1 MNNSA
6 LHLSKQI
13 IAALNSNS
21 ISYCY
26 WKNNHDLM
34 KSLAGE
40 DDWDLLIN
48 KDHYSSFMRVI
59 HSLGFKEAYNPKIYF
74 PFISH
79 FYGLDVETG
88 KFLHLHVHLKIITG
102 ESHTKNYHLPLEKMI
117 LDNTISHPSGCKL
130 PQPEVELIIFVLRY
144 YIKISCI
151 PGAILIWKRNRAFH
165 EEFSAIYRNVDLNK
179 AHTLLNSYF
188 QYISVR
194 FFSEMI
200 DGYICKR
207 TFRKRVLIG
216 LKLRWKL
223 SSLCRLG
230 VVGSFVARYYQIV
243 YRIVNKLTFKEKK
256 FLVTG
261 GSIIAITG
269 LDATGKSTITSELQR
284 WLNAHFNTRFLHIG
298 RPKARLETLLFRAV
312 LRLKKAKGVN
322 SESSTTELKKQGII
336 FAIRYLVLAYER
348 FQLLKIANRLRA
360 NGYIVICDRY
370 PSLNLGKMDSPRIG
384 KVSNNN
390 TLVKFMGRMEDKL
403 YRTMPVPDAIYNL
416 KIPVDVAIK
425 RNQLRVKDDKETD
438 EQLRYRYDENSD
450 LRYNALSFE
459 VIDTSRE
466 FQVVMKELKE
476 KIWVKL

>member
-1 MNNSA
+1 MNYSA
-6 LHLSKQI
+6 LNLSKQI

-40 DDWDLLIN
+40 DDWDLLVN

-59 HSLGFKEAYNPKIYF
+59 HSFGFKESYNPKIRF

-88 KFLHLHVHLKIITG
+88 KFLHLHVHLKLITG

-117 LDNTISHPSGCKL
+117 LDNTINHPSGCKI
-130 PQPEVELIIFVLRY
+130 PRPEVELIIFVLRY
-144 YIKISCI
+144 YIKISCM
-151 PGAILIWKRNRAFH
+151 PGAILIWRRNRAFH

-179 AHTLLNSYF
+179 INTLLNSYF
-188 QYISVR
+188 QYISVK
-194 FFSEMI
+194 FFSEMLE
-200 DGYICKR
+200 GYTRKR
-207 TFRKRVLIG
+207 AFRKRVLTGI
-216 LKLRWKL
+216 KLRWKL
-223 SSLCRLG
+223 SSLRRLS
-230 VVGSFVARYYQIV
+230 VVGAFAARYYQIM

-284 WLNAHFNTRFLHIG
+284 WLNAHFNTRFLHVG
-298 RPKARLETLLFRAV
+298 RPKARLETLLFRTM
-312 LRLKKAKGVN
+312 LRLKKAKGVK
-322 SESSTTELKKQGII
+322 SEFSTTTELQKQGII
-336 FAIRYLVLAYER
+336 FAIRYLILAYER
-348 FQLLKIANRLRA
+348 FQLLKTANRLRA

-384 KVSNNN
+384 KVNNN
-390 TLVKFMGRMEDKL
+390 TLVRFMGQMEDKL
-403 YRTMPVPDAIYNL
+403 YKTMPVPDAIYNL
-416 KIPVDVAIK
+416 KIPIDIAIK
-425 RNQLRVKDDKETD
+425 RNQSRVKDDKETD
-438 EQLRYRYDENSD
+438 EQLRCRYDENSD
-450 LRYNALSFE
+450 LCYNALSFE

-466 FQVVMKELKE
+466 LQVVLKELKE

>member
-117 LDNTISHPSGCKL
+117 LDNTINHPSGCKI

-151 PGAILIWKRNRAFH
+151 PGAILIWKRNRD
-165 EEFSAIYRNVDLNK
+165 RK
-179 AHTLLNSYF
+179 
-188 QYISVR
+188 SV
-194 FFSEMI
+194 
-200 DGYICKR
+200 
-207 TFRKRVLIG
+207 V
-216 LKLRWKL
+216 
-223 SSLCRLG
+223 
-230 VVGSFVARYYQIV
+230 
-243 YRIVNKLTFKEKK
+243 
-256 FLVTG
+256 
-261 GSIIAITG
+261 
-269 LDATGKSTITSELQR
+269 
-284 WLNAHFNTRFLHIG
+284 
-298 RPKARLETLLFRAV
+298 
-312 LRLKKAKGVN
+312 
-322 SESSTTELKKQGII
+322 
-336 FAIRYLVLAYER
+336 
-348 FQLLKIANRLRA
+348 
-360 NGYIVICDRY
+360 
-370 PSLNLGKMDSPRIG
+370 
-384 KVSNNN
+384 
-390 TLVKFMGRMEDKL
+390 
-403 YRTMPVPDAIYNL
+403 
-416 KIPVDVAIK
+416 
-425 RNQLRVKDDKETD
+425 
-438 EQLRYRYDENSD
+438 
-450 LRYNALSFE
+450 
-459 VIDTSRE
+459 
-466 FQVVMKELKE
+466 
-476 KIWVKL
+476 